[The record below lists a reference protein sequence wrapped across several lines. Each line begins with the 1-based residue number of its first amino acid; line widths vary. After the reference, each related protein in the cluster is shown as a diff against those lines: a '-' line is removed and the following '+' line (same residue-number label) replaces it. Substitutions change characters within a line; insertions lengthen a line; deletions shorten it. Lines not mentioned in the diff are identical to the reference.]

1 MKKTNKSN
9 PLKTFNDNNAMAYKK
24 AGGAMDA
31 FKKSL
36 IKGQNGMSVDSAY
49 KAPQMMEPNPRTNV
63 DIRNTEMIDKLNT
76 VPANNAKA
84 KMDYLDKKAVM
95 DQAIKRKTTYS
106 TPNST
111 SVDPSFLDKIKLGA
125 KRVGRNVTNR
135 KAVNQLQRSSKVF
148 DSDRSK
154 ADALY
159 DKAEVTYNKAVNK
172 NKAINK
178 FKKEEGFAP
187 GGDGTYFGQNKYS
200 KPGPIISKQKNGGP
214 VKRKKK

>member
-1 MKKTNKSN
+1 MT
-9 PLKTFNDNNAMAYKK
+9 
-24 AGGAMDA
+24 
-31 FKKSL
+31 
-36 IKGQNGMSVDSAY
+36 I
-49 KAPQMMEPNPRTNV
+49 
-63 DIRNTEMIDKLNT
+63 
-76 VPANNAKA
+76 
-84 KMDYLDKKAVM
+84 
-95 DQAIKRKTTYS
+95 
-106 TPNST
+106 
-111 SVDPSFLDKIKLGA
+111 SFLDKIKLGA

-135 KAVNQLQRSSKVF
+135 EAVNQLQRSSKVF